1 MPAKG
6 ADSCVLTGEDLLARF
21 TALDSFL
28 TTHQALWKPR
38 PFTHLSLPWETA
50 YPELSL
56 WLRGRSLENA
66 ELAHNCPADLIDAP
80 EPFASLATL
89 SAELSAVG
97 ELPGHALETAGHR
110 LNVEVPGRKWQQI
123 EAFAS
128 RLAFASQPR
137 HWLDWCSG
145 KGHLGRRLLGD
156 GQQLTCVEYDPALVA
171 SGQALSQRHHLHAL
185 HVEQDVLAADAPGV
199 LNAAHTP
206 VALHACGDL
215 HVRLMQLA
223 SAAGCE
229 QMAIAPCCYNRID
242 RNEYQAL
249 SSAGSGSLLQL
260 SLEDLALPMSETV
273 TAGAR
278 VRRQRDISMAR
289 RLAFDVLQRALRG
302 VDEYLPTPSLPA
314 SWLDKSFADYC
325 RDLAA
330 LKELST
336 VGSPDWVVLEAV
348 GWQRLAK
355 VRNLELLRGLF
366 RRPLELWLNLDRA
379 LFLAEQGYVVR
390 LGTFCES
397 SLTPRNLMLLAEHPS
412 FTQPVDN
419 SVDGFVKDPIS
430 TPVSRH

>member
-6 ADSCVLTGEDLLARF
+6 VETSHVLTGEELLARF
-21 TALDSFL
+21 TALDDFL
-28 TTHQALWKPR
+28 TAHQALWKPR

-50 YPELSL
+50 YPQLSS
-56 WLRGRSLENA
+56 WLRRRSLEDA
-66 ELAHNCPADLIDAP
+66 ERAHNHPADLVDAP
-80 EPFASLATL
+80 EPFASLAAL

-110 LNVEVPGRKWQQI
+110 LNVDVPGRKWQQI
-123 EAFAS
+123 EAFGS
-128 RLAFASQPR
+128 RLSFASPPT

-145 KGHLGRRLLGD
+145 KGHLGRRLLSV

-185 HVEQDVLAADAPGV
+185 HVEQDVLATDAATV
-199 LNAAHTP
+199 LSAHHTP

-223 SAAGCE
+223 SAAGCQ

-242 RNEYQAL
+242 RSEYQAL
-249 SSAGSGSLLQL
+249 SCAGMRSALQL

-278 VRRQRDISMAR
+278 VRRQRDTSMAR
-289 RLAFDVLQRALRG
+289 RLAFDLLQRQVRG
-302 VDEYLPTPSLPA
+302 VDEYLPTPSLPSA
-314 SWLDKSFADYC
+314 WLEKPFADYC

-336 VGSPDWVVLEAV
+336 IGTPNWQALEAA
-348 GWQRLAK
+348 GWQRLAE

-366 RRPLELWLNLDRA
+366 RRPLELWLILDRA
-379 LFLAEQGYVVR
+379 IFLAEQGYVVR
-390 LGTFCES
+390 LGTFCNAP
-397 SLTPRNLMLLAEHPS
+397 LTPRNFLLLAE
-412 FTQPVDN
+412 
-419 SVDGFVKDPIS
+419 
-430 TPVSRH
+430 RA